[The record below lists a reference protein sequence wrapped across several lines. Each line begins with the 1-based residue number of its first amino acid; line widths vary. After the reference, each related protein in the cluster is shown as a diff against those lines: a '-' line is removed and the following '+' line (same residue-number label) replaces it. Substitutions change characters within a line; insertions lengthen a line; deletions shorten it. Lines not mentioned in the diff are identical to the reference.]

1 MLLAYNAARGVLPEF
16 ASKYSRKEFTLPQ
29 LFACL
34 AVKEQMGRTYRG
46 AEALL
51 LDADHW
57 CKAIGMRKVPDH
69 NTLCRAAGVI
79 LTRCRGDK
87 LLDVLVRWASLAN
100 ES

>member
-1 MLLAYNAARGVLPEF
+1 MLLAYNAARGVLPERSNKF
-16 ASKYSRKEFTLPQ
+16 SRKDFTLPQ

-79 LTRCRGDK
+79 LTRCRM
-87 LLDVLVRWASLAN
+87 N
-100 ES
+100 